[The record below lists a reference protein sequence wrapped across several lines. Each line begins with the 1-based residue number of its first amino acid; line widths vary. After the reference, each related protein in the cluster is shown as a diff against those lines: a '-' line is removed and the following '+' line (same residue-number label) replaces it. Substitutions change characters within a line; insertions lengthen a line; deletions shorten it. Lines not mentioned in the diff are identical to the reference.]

1 MAVSR
6 HDAAAVIDNGVVAV
20 AGDPACGRNR
30 AGGRRND
37 GCAGRRRDV
46 LALVE
51 LAGAVNRMDTPAI
64 SAGGNS
70 VARQRPGE
78 RAAVTGRGARA
89 GRRDLIARGALLL
102 CGRCCC
108 GCRRCFLAR
117 LLGDL
122 VAYGVHFVRN
132 ALVLGLLLLLVGF
145 QALLKRLLLCLAGLQ
160 LLGLVVQVVLILD
173 LLVLRFLEVITLL
186 LNVLLGCRILR
197 DDLLVVVHDGRHNVE
212 TVEQIGEARRVEQH
226 LEIADVALLVGRA
239 DGLREILLLRLERLL
254 CALELGGLDV
264 DLLLEALDVR
274 LYGLDLLLGE
284 GDLLLERGTGLFDVA
299 DLACGRVEL
308 LLDLSLL
315 VLERG
320 ELVLE
325 LCARGRA
332 RINDARGNDRHEHCA
347 DQNACNSAGYQAYGF
362 LFHHMIVLLV
372 LRHP

>member
-20 AGDPACGRNR
+20 AGDPACGRDR
-30 AGGRRND
+30 AGGRRDD

-108 GCRRCFLAR
+108 GCRRRFLAR
-117 LLGDL
+117 LLSDL

-132 ALVLGLLLLLVGF
+132 TLVLGLLLLLVGF
-145 QALLKRLLLCLAGLQ
+145 QALLKRLLLLLAGLQ
-160 LLGLVVQVVLILD
+160 LLGLVVQVILILH
-173 LLVLRFLEVITLL
+173 LLVLRFLEVVALL
-186 LNVLLGCRILR
+186 LDVLLGRGVLR
-197 DDLLVVVHDGRHNVE
+197 YDLLVVVHDARNDFDA
-212 TVEQIGEARRVEQH
+212 VEQVGEARRVEQH
-226 LEIADVALLVGRA
+226 LKVADFALLVGRA
-239 DGLREILLLRLERLL
+239 NGLGEGILLLRERLL
-254 CALELGGLDV
+254 RGLKLGALYI
-264 DLLLEALDVR
+264 DLVLKTGDIR
-274 LYGLDLLLGE
+274 LYGVDFLFRE
-284 GDLLLERGTGLFDVA
+284 RDLLLERRTGRFYVA
-299 DLACGRVEL
+299 DLARGRVEL
-308 LLDLSLL
+308 LLDFGLL
-315 VLERG
+315 LLERG
-320 ELVLE
+320 ELVFQL
-325 LCARGRA
+325 RA
-332 RINDARGNDRHEHCA
+332 RSRACVDDAGRDDRHEHCA
-347 DQNACNSAGYQAYGF
+347 DQYAGHDTGYQTNGF
-362 LFHHMIVLLV
+362 LFHHRYVLLV

>member
-1 MAVSR
+1 
-6 HDAAAVIDNGVVAV
+6 
-20 AGDPACGRNR
+20 
-30 AGGRRND
+30 
-37 GCAGRRRDV
+37 
-46 LALVE
+46 
-51 LAGAVNRMDTPAI
+51 MDTPAI

-89 GRRDLIARGALLL
+89 GRRNLIARGALLL
-102 CGRCCC
+102 CGGCCC
-108 GCRRCFLAR
+108 GCRRRFLAR

-122 VAYGVHFVRN
+122 VADRVHLARD
-132 ALVLGLLLLLVGF
+132 ALVLGLLFLLVSLK
-145 QALLKRLLLCLAGLQ
+145 ALLKRLLLLLAGLE

-173 LLVLRFLEVITLL
+173 LLVLRFLEVIALL

-239 DGLREILLLRLERLL
+239 DGLREILFLRLERLL
-254 CALELGGLDV
+254 RALELGGLDV
-264 DLLLEALDVR
+264 DLLLEALNVR

-284 GDLLLERGTGLFDVA
+284 GDLLLERCTGLFDVA
-299 DLACGRVEL
+299 DLVCSRVEL

-325 LCARGRA
+325 L
-332 RINDARGNDRHEHCA
+332 
-347 DQNACNSAGYQAYGF
+347 
-362 LFHHMIVLLV
+362 
-372 LRHP
+372 